1 MIFLLILVHIQEARQ
16 FLHAFFLQC
25 INKKKRILFCYKRLT
40 IIHKRQILYNCYCT
54 CLCMERQRTTMCSLQ
69 ESLVILV
76 FQKFIYNNWSGWCK
90 ALINHNARVDEKD
103 EAFILVPM
111 NSNQF
116 WNVPLKEICAWTLK
130 PIYYMYS
137 FHRQIRNEPLNYY
150 FPSGCND

>member
-54 CLCMERQRTTMCSLQ
+54 CLCMERQRTTICSLQ
-69 ESLVILV
+69 ESLVIQV

-90 ALINHNARVDEKD
+90 ALINHNARVDKKD
-103 EAFILVPM
+103 ETFILVPM
-111 NSNQF
+111 NSNLNFEMFHSKKFVPGPLSQF
-116 WNVPLKEICAWTLK
+116 TTCILSMDRSRMNL
-130 PIYYMYS
+130 
-137 FHRQIRNEPLNYY
+137 
-150 FPSGCND
+150 